1 MRVGKG
7 RFWLSI
13 RSTRRAAIT
22 WGCAALLAALGFAQ
36 AAPQTQA
43 PSQPVAH
50 SYTIQGSL
58 RLTSNSP
65 APELIKVELKKFSG
79 EVVAATYTHE
89 NGEFRFAGLSGG
101 IYLVVIEEEGFEPIH
116 ERIELRTD
124 TERRLHFYLREPP
137 KPSDGSSKAA
147 AVSARELALS
157 HKPGE
162 ALRKGREA
170 LFVKKDPGESLEHF
184 NKLVREAPAFY
195 EAHFYRGLAL
205 SEMGLLDQAEAS
217 LRKAIEQSGQTHIQS
232 FLTLASL
239 LSNHKRYAEAEPL
252 ARKGT
257 ELDAASGLGHFE
269 LARALHGVHR
279 FDEALK
285 AAETAKGLR
294 PDFPKLYL
302 LLINIHIRRGDARQ
316 VLAAMDE
323 YLRLLPQGAMSDN
336 VRAERKKLLENMARA
351 RQSKRPVAD
360 PPPQSR

>member
-1 MRVGKG
+1 MRMRMG
-7 RFWLSI
+7 RFWLFTWSI
-13 RSTRRAAIT
+13 RRAFLACA
-22 WGCAALLAALGFAQ
+22 CAALMAALGPAQ

-43 PSQPVAH
+43 PSQPVARTY
-50 SYTIQGSL
+50 SIQGSL

-89 NGEFRFAGLSGG
+89 DGEFRFAGLSGG

-116 ERIELRTD
+116 ERIELRAD
-124 TERRLHFYLREPP
+124 AERRLQFYLREPAR
-137 KPSDGSSKAA
+137 PSDGSAKELS
-147 AVSARELALS
+147 VSARELALS
-157 HKPGE
+157 SSAAG
-162 ALRKGREA
+162 ALRKGREE
-170 LFVKKDPGESLEHF
+170 LFIKKDPGKSLEHF
-184 NKLVREAPAFY
+184 NELAKEAPAFF

-217 LRKAIEQSGQTHIQS
+217 LRRAIAQSGHSHIQS

-239 LSNHKRYAEAEPL
+239 LSNHKRYAEAEPV
-252 ARKGT
+252 ARKAT
-257 ELDAASGLGHFE
+257 ELDTASSVGHFE

-279 FDEALK
+279 FEEALK
-285 AAETAKGLR
+285 AAETAKALR

-323 YLRLLPQGAMSDN
+323 YLRLAPQGPMSDN
-336 VRAERKKLLENMARA
+336 VRAERKKVLENMARSG
-351 RQSKRPVAD
+351 QSKRPMAD